1 MFFIDVKHIENLA
14 GNNLLIQVFDTTFK
28 LNKFNHKNIM
38 SALTVYYH
46 ED

>member
-38 SALTVYYH
+38 SALTVY
-46 ED
+46 